1 MMKKL
6 FISLCMAVLLT
17 AMVVIPSVHA
27 EEMDIQSLPF
37 HSIEGFIVNE
47 PETFASLVERSPYI
61 VKGVL
66 SDAKNYLPIE
76 DDPEYGS
83 TTGFTHSTLTITESF
98 KGDLK
103 AGDTIPFIEGYF
115 IQEDSL
121 GNPSVVSYFGHQPII
136 QGREYI
142 LFICPGNHA
151 ADVGRPWSGAFS
163 ETHPWCASFAVP
175 EDGELV
181 LPEHLSAHGEEQYA
195 AWYQSALERYDV

>member
-76 DDPEYGS
+76 DDPEYGIYALHPHHHGVLQRRLKS
-83 TTGFTHSTLTITESF
+83 GGRHSLYRRLLYPRGFSWKPVRCLLFWAPTHYTRV
-98 KGDLK
+98 GVH
-103 AGDTIPFIEGYF
+103 PFYL
-115 IQEDSL
+115 SRK
-121 GNPSVVSYFGHQPII
+121 SRS
-136 QGREYI
+136 GRW
-142 LFICPGNHA
+142 PA
-151 ADVGRPWSGAFS
+151 M
-163 ETHPWCASFAVP
+163 
-175 EDGELV
+175 
-181 LPEHLSAHGEEQYA
+181 
-195 AWYQSALERYDV
+195 ERSIF

>member
-17 AMVVIPSVHA
+17 AMVMIPSVHA

-103 AGDTIPFIEGYF
+103 RGT
-115 IQEDSL
+115 
-121 GNPSVVSYFGHQPII
+121 PSP
-136 QGREYI
+136 
-142 LFICPGNHA
+142 L
-151 ADVGRPWSGAFS
+151 
-163 ETHPWCASFAVP
+163 
-175 EDGELV
+175 
-181 LPEHLSAHGEEQYA
+181 
-195 AWYQSALERYDV
+195 

>member
-17 AMVVIPSVHA
+17 AMVMIPSVHA

-115 IQEDSL
+115 IQEDL
-121 GNPSVVSYFGHQPII
+121 HGNPSVVSYF
-136 QGREYI
+136 
-142 LFICPGNHA
+142 
-151 ADVGRPWSGAFS
+151 
-163 ETHPWCASFAVP
+163 
-175 EDGELV
+175 
-181 LPEHLSAHGEEQYA
+181 
-195 AWYQSALERYDV
+195 